1 VTVNKKKLQKS
12 VDLIKEGIENVIF
25 PGAAVAVGSSEDIY
39 LLESFGNRSLYPE
52 KLPLLRN
59 TLFDMAS
66 LTKVMAT
73 TPLFMRL
80 LEEGKLSLYDK
91 ISQFVEITEDKKDIN
106 ILNLLTHSAG
116 FISHIMFEEVCSS
129 YEEVIQHIL
138 KTPLE
143 YSPDSRVLYS
153 DLSFILLGYILE
165 QVGGDTLDKL
175 CRRYVFDPLGMEN
188 TTFNPIGKDAAA
200 TERDKCTG
208 DFLTGKVHDENAR
221 FLGGVSG
228 HAGLF
233 STIEDSVKY
242 ANMLINRGKVKDDV
256 FISKNGFRTMI
267 RNYTH
272 GLEEDRALGW
282 FIKGDKIS
290 SGGDII
296 SQSAFGHTGF
306 TGTSLWVD
314 VENDIYSVLLTN
326 RVHPTRDN
334 TDIIRFRRLFHNI
347 VLSSVE

>member
-1 VTVNKKKLQKS
+1 VSINIRKLQKS
-12 VDLIKEGIENVIF
+12 VELVKEGIEKGIF

-39 LLESFGNRSLYPE
+39 LLESLGNRSIYPE

-73 TPLFMRL
+73 TPLFMRFM
-80 LEEGKLSLYDK
+80 EEGKLSLYDK
-91 ISQFVEITEDKKDIN
+91 ISDFVPITEDKKHIN
-106 ILNLLTHSAG
+106 LLNLLTHSAG
-116 FISHIMFEEVCSS
+116 FVSHVLFEKVCSS
-129 YEEVIQHIL
+129 YEEVIQYIL

-143 YSPDSRVLYS
+143 YKTGSRVVYS
-153 DLSFILLGYILE
+153 DFSFILLGYILE
-165 QVGGDTLDKL
+165 QVGGDTLDTL
-175 CRRYVFDPLGMEN
+175 CRKYVFGPLGMDS
-188 TTFNPIGKDAAA
+188 TTFNPCGTNAAA
-200 TERDKCTG
+200 TEVDKSTG
-208 DFLTGKVHDENAR
+208 EFLTGRVHDENAR

-233 STIEDSVKY
+233 STRGDVVKY
-242 ANMLINRGKVKDDV
+242 ATMLINRGKVKGDT
-256 FISKNGFRTMI
+256 FLSRNGFSTMI
-267 RNYTH
+267 RNYTR

-282 FIKGDKIS
+282 FLKADKIS

-314 VENDIYSVLLTN
+314 IENDIYAILLTN

-334 TDIIRFRRLFHNI
+334 TEIIRFRRLFHNV
-347 VLSSVE
+347 VLSSIE